1 MSIKIFTMVKDEVD
15 IIEYWIKYHGELF
28 GYENLYIV
36 DNMST
41 DGTYESIEFY
51 KNYGVQLFREEDYKQ
66 KGEIMTRLIKET
78 DSYDIAFPID
88 IDEFIVYYNED
99 ENKINPERSVKYLHQ
114 LIKTPLFNEN
124 TIFKANYILTM
135 IDDESG
141 YGYKN
146 AMIETQYGMYQ
157 DYKGHAKTFLNNK
170 TWDGILDH
178 GNHYPTEN
186 YIKSN
191 LCLVH
196 YHWRNKEQMIK
207 KIENNVSGLGHPI
220 NDLDYLK
227 SLSNNCPGSHHI
239 KHMIDILENNFL
251 VPNNKGSIE
260 SGSISLQPIIDF
272 VKDLN
277 IIP

>member
-99 ENKINPERSVKYLHQ
+99 ENKINP
-114 LIKTPLFNEN
+114 
-124 TIFKANYILTM
+124 
-135 IDDESG
+135 
-141 YGYKN
+141 
-146 AMIETQYGMYQ
+146 
-157 DYKGHAKTFLNNK
+157 
-170 TWDGILDH
+170 
-178 GNHYPTEN
+178 
-186 YIKSN
+186 
-191 LCLVH
+191 
-196 YHWRNKEQMIK
+196 
-207 KIENNVSGLGHPI
+207 
-220 NDLDYLK
+220 
-227 SLSNNCPGSHHI
+227 
-239 KHMIDILENNFL
+239 
-251 VPNNKGSIE
+251 
-260 SGSISLQPIIDF
+260 
-272 VKDLN
+272 
-277 IIP
+277 